1 MGNPSNHNSPRRKKD
16 QLTARRRQSCLDA
29 WQRLF
34 SASRHSSRA
43 TDVYLSLW
51 SIVSD
56 GDLAYTYNKII
67 RDKKWKKKEWIGT
80 TQVDPTLAL
89 YDRTKIAQRK
99 EGCYQWAVRVGWQSS
114 PPFSGSGSC
123 TLWAETMMLRSRS
136 QLRNGLWLCVTALSR
151 MKMS

>member
-34 SASRHSSRA
+34 SASRHSSA

-56 GDLAYTYNKII
+56 GDLAYTYNKLWETKSE
-67 RDKKWKKKEWIGT
+67 RKKERIGT

-89 YDRTKIAQRK
+89 YDRTRIAQRK